1 MSIESVGRGADSA
14 AGGDD
19 SEGLDSASGADLTD
33 WATALP
39 LGLLG
44 GVDPAAPD
52 GSDTVAVLEGLT
64 RLRCGEAFLAW
75 ARYQSIGVLY
85 DRLVV
90 ERAAS
95 DGLIVDGFADAAAR
109 ISGVF
114 AVSRPQA
121 ERMIDEAIVLRDDLP
136 QVFGCLR
143 EGIVSVEQ
151 ARLVISRTD
160 LVRGPGTPPEVVAA
174 VDEQIAT
181 TLRTRRGSWKRPRLR
196 DMVDRI
202 VFRQDPDAV
211 RERRERALDKRGVFT
226 DNCGDGVGELTAVMS
241 AENVRVA
248 VAAVR
253 RLADAVCGGDGRTR
267 QQRASDAMFALL
279 SGSRFEC
286 GCGSDDCTATIPEPG
301 TVPPADPRFV
311 IHVVCNDAALT
322 PPETADG
329 TQNRADSIGKPAD
342 GTAKHADSTKSC
354 ADGTGNRAD
363 STAAS
368 ADGIGNRA
376 DSTADVVDSTA
387 ASADGIGNRV
397 EGTADFAEGTADRV
411 DGIRSHADGTA
422 KHADST
428 ADVVDGTAASADGI
442 GNRVEGTAAFADGTA
457 GTADGAA
464 ETGGTAADA
473 VDGETDSSSGGV
485 AHGSNADGASGDA
498 AGGRPGLRYARKDGR
513 RTAQTS
519 EAVPV
524 GFMDGYGI
532 ISAEHVRDIAAR
544 PDTVTH
550 RVVPTNTPENADGT
564 YTLPAH
570 GTDPYRPSTA
580 LDEAVRCRDGYCVD
594 PGCSHSAWTADNDHV
609 TEYDHH
615 NPEAGGPTSYEN
627 LNTKCRY
634 GHIQKTFGNWVDDQY
649 RDPATGRLVA
659 EYITPEGFVIPG
671 DAETFEDTFPGL
683 RRLRFTPPTTG
694 DPPPRRIKPPEANP
708 RHRTRAAN
716 KHARR
721 RAERHRN
728 RQRRLTHDNGQP
740 LVDDVGPPPF

>member
-1 MSIESVGRGADSA
+1 MSINSVGPGAGSG
-14 AGGDD
+14 AGAGD
-19 SEGLDSASGADLTD
+19 SEGFDSTSGAVLSD
-33 WATALP
+33 WASALP

-95 DGLIVDGFADAAAR
+95 DGLIVDGFSDAAAR
-109 ISGVF
+109 ISGIF

-143 EGIVSVEQ
+143 EGIISIEQ

-160 LVRGPGTPPEVVAA
+160 LVRGPDTPSEVVAA

-202 VFRQDPDAV
+202 VFRHDPDAI
-211 RERRERALDKRGVFT
+211 RERRARALDKRGVFT
-226 DNCGDGVGELTAVMS
+226 DNCGDGVGEITAVMS
-241 AENVRVA
+241 AENVAIA

-253 RLADAVCGGDGRTR
+253 RLADAVCDGDGRTR

-286 GCGSDDCTATIPEPG
+286 ACDSTDCVATIPEPG

-311 IHVVCNDAALT
+311 IHVVCNEAALIAT
-322 PPETADG
+322 ETHTTTAEPADSTTRPAAG
-329 TQNRADSIGKPAD
+329 AAESGARRADS
-342 GTAKHADSTKSC
+342 
-354 ADGTGNRAD
+354 
-363 STAAS
+363 AAGDAES
-368 ADGIGNRA
+368 
-376 DSTADVVDSTA
+376 
-387 ASADGIGNRV
+387 
-397 EGTADFAEGTADRV
+397 AEGGDSDR
-411 DGIRSHADGTA
+411 
-422 KHADST
+422 
-428 ADVVDGTAASADGI
+428 
-442 GNRVEGTAAFADGTA
+442 
-457 GTADGAA
+457 
-464 ETGGTAADA
+464 
-473 VDGETDSSSGGV
+473 ETDSD
-485 AHGSNADGASGDA
+485 DGPRTWTARVD
-498 AGGRPGLRYARKDGR
+498 RPRLEVPDDD
-513 RTAQTS
+513 
-519 EAVPV
+519 VPV
-524 GFMDGYGI
+524 GFMDGHGI

-544 PDTVTH
+544 PDAVIH
-550 RVVPTNTPENADGT
+550 RVVPTNIAENADGT
-564 YTLPAH
+564 FTLPAH

-615 NPEAGGPTSYEN
+615 TPAAGGSTSYEN

-634 GHIQKTFGNWVDDQY
+634 GHITKTFGDWVDDQY
-649 RDPATGRLVA
+649 RDPVTGRLVT

-683 RRLRFTPPTTG
+683 RRLRFTPPDTG
-694 DPPPRRIKPPEANP
+694 DPPPRRIEPPETTP
-708 RHRTRAAN
+708 RRHTRATN

-728 RQRRLTHDNGQP
+728 RQRRLTRDVDKS
-740 LVDDVGPPPF
+740 LVDNAAGPPPF

>member
-19 SEGLDSASGADLTD
+19 SGRFDSTSGAVQSD
-33 WATALP
+33 WATGVP

-44 GVDPAAPD
+44 GVDPAAPE

-64 RLRCGEAFLAW
+64 RLRCGEAFVAW

-95 DGLIVDGFADAAAR
+95 DGLIVDGFSDAAAR

-114 AVSRPQA
+114 AVSRSQA

-226 DNCGDGVGELTAVMS
+226 DNCGDGVGEITAVMS

-286 GCGSDDCTATIPEPG
+286 ACGSDDCTATIPEPG

-311 IHVVCNDAALT
+311 IHVVCNESALT
-322 PPETADG
+322 PPADSA
-329 TQNRADSIGKPAD
+329 QNRADSTAKHAD
-342 GTAKHADSTKSC
+342 STAKHADSTKSC
-354 ADGTGNRAD
+354 ADGTGNRFEG
-363 STAAS
+363 TAAS

-376 DSTADVVDSTA
+376 DSTADFADGTADLVDSTA
-387 ASADGIGNRV
+387 ASADG
-397 EGTADFAEGTADRV
+397 T
-411 DGIRSHADGTA
+411 
-422 KHADST
+422 
-428 ADVVDGTAASADGI
+428 
-442 GNRVEGTAAFADGTA
+442 GNRVEGTAAFADGIA
-457 GTADGAA
+457 GTADGTA
-464 ETGGTAADA
+464 ETGGRAADA
-473 VDGETDSSSGGV
+473 VDGEADSSSGGV
-485 AHGSNADGASGDA
+485 VHGSDDDGMSDGDVFGDDVSGNA
-498 AGGRPGLRYARKDGR
+498 AGGRWPGLRYARKDGH
-513 RTAQTS
+513 RTGQSS
-519 EAVPV
+519 EAVSV

-544 PDTVTH
+544 PDTVTR

-594 PGCSHSAWTADNDHV
+594 PGCAHSAWTADNDHV
-609 TEYDHH
+609 TEYDHQS
-615 NPEAGGPTSYEN
+615 PEAGGHTSYEN

-649 RDPATGRLVA
+649 RDPATGRLVT

>member
-1 MSIESVGRGADSA
+1 MSVAAEGFSAGDSGDEEPDRSSAGAEEPDGGNPDVGDSFVGSCAHSESVGSQSDSTS
-14 AGGDD
+14 
-19 SEGLDSASGADLTD
+19 SETSDRD
-33 WATALP
+33 WAGVP

-64 RLRCGEAFLAW
+64 RLRCGEAFVVW

-90 ERAAS
+90 GRAEC

-109 ISGVF
+109 ISGIF
-114 AVSRPQA
+114 AVSRRQA

-143 EGIVSVEQ
+143 EGIVSIEQ

-226 DNCGDGVGELTAVMS
+226 DNCGDGVGEITAVMS
-241 AENVRVA
+241 AENVQVA

-253 RLADAVCGGDGRTR
+253 RLADAVCDGDGRSR

-286 GCGSDDCTATIPEPG
+286 ACGSAECTAAIPEPG

-311 IHVVCNDAALT
+311 IHVVCNEAALGA
-322 PPETADG
+322 PEVLSSTAE
-329 TQNRADSIGKPAD
+329 P
-342 GTAKHADSTKSC
+342 
-354 ADGTGNRAD
+354 AD
-363 STAAS
+363 STAESGARRAESS
-368 ADGIGNRA
+368 AGEAETVKGVDGDETESG
-376 DSTADVVDSTA
+376 
-387 ASADGIGNRV
+387 DGP
-397 EGTADFAEGTADRV
+397 GTWTVRV
-411 DGIRSHADGTA
+411 DRPRP
-422 KHADST
+422 
-428 ADVVDGTAASADGI
+428 DVS
-442 GNRVEGTAAFADGTA
+442 
-457 GTADGAA
+457 
-464 ETGGTAADA
+464 
-473 VDGETDSSSGGV
+473 
-485 AHGSNADGASGDA
+485 
-498 AGGRPGLRYARKDGR
+498 P
-513 RTAQTS
+513 

-544 PDTVTH
+544 PDAVIR
-550 RVVPTNTPENADGT
+550 RVVPINTPENADGT
-564 YTLPAH
+564 FTLPAH
-570 GTDPYRPSTA
+570 GVDPYRPSTA

-594 PGCSHSAWTADNDHV
+594 PGCSRSAWTADNDHV
-609 TEYDHH
+609 AEYDHH
-615 NPEAGGPTSYEN
+615 NPDAGGPTSYEN

-649 RDPATGRLVA
+649 RDPATGRLV
-659 EYITPEGFVIPG
+659 
-671 DAETFEDTFPGL
+671 
-683 RRLRFTPPTTG
+683 
-694 DPPPRRIKPPEANP
+694 
-708 RHRTRAAN
+708 
-716 KHARR
+716 
-721 RAERHRN
+721 
-728 RQRRLTHDNGQP
+728 
-740 LVDDVGPPPF
+740 

>member
-1 MSIESVGRGADSA
+1 MSIESVGPGADSA

-19 SEGLDSASGADLTD
+19 SGRFDPTPDAVQSD
-33 WATALP
+33 WATGVP

-44 GVDPAAPD
+44 GIDPAAPEA
-52 GSDTVAVLEGLT
+52 SDTVAVLEGLT
-64 RLRCGEAFLAW
+64 RLRCGEAFVAW

-90 ERAAS
+90 ERAET
-95 DGLIVDGFADAAAR
+95 DGLIVDGLSDAAAR

-181 TLRTRRGSWKRPRLR
+181 TLRKRRGSWKRPRLR

-286 GCGSDDCTATIPEPG
+286 ACGSDDCTATIPEPC

-329 TQNRADSIGKPAD
+329 TQNHADSTEKPAD
-342 GTAKHADSTKSC
+342 STGDSADGTKSC
-354 ADGTGNRAD
+354 ADGTGNRFEGTAGFADGIGNRAEGTADFADGTADRADSTAASADSTGNRVEGIRSHAD

-368 ADGIGNRA
+368 ADGTGEPA
-376 DSTADVVDSTA
+376 DS
-387 ASADGIGNRV
+387 
-397 EGTADFAEGTADRV
+397 TADFAEGTADRV
-411 DGIRSHADGTA
+411 DGIRRHADGTA
-422 KHADST
+422 KHAGS
-428 ADVVDGTAASADGI
+428 
-442 GNRVEGTAAFADGTA
+442 TAAFADGTA
-457 GTADGAA
+457 DR
-464 ETGGTAADA
+464 
-473 VDGETDSSSGGV
+473 VDGKTDSSSGGV
-485 AHGSNADGASGDA
+485 AHGSDDDGVSGGDVSGNA
-498 AGGRPGLRYARKDGR
+498 AGGRRPGLRYARKDGH
-513 RTAQTS
+513 RTGQSS
-519 EAVPV
+519 ESVSV
-524 GFMDGYGI
+524 WFMDGYGI
-532 ISAEHVRDIAAR
+532 I
-544 PDTVTH
+544 
-550 RVVPTNTPENADGT
+550 
-564 YTLPAH
+564 
-570 GTDPYRPSTA
+570 
-580 LDEAVRCRDGYCVD
+580 
-594 PGCSHSAWTADNDHV
+594 
-609 TEYDHH
+609 
-615 NPEAGGPTSYEN
+615 
-627 LNTKCRY
+627 
-634 GHIQKTFGNWVDDQY
+634 
-649 RDPATGRLVA
+649 
-659 EYITPEGFVIPG
+659 
-671 DAETFEDTFPGL
+671 
-683 RRLRFTPPTTG
+683 
-694 DPPPRRIKPPEANP
+694 
-708 RHRTRAAN
+708 
-716 KHARR
+716 
-721 RAERHRN
+721 
-728 RQRRLTHDNGQP
+728 
-740 LVDDVGPPPF
+740 

>member
-1 MSIESVGRGADSA
+1 MSIESVEPSAGSGA
-14 AGGDD
+14 GEDD
-19 SEGLDSASGADLTD
+19 SENASLGPDGSDVYESGADEEAEESTPDTD
-33 WATALP
+33 PLDWSTDLP

-90 ERAAS
+90 ERAES
-95 DGLIVDGFADAAAR
+95 DGLIVDGFSDAAAR
-109 ISGVF
+109 ISGIF

-143 EGIVSVEQ
+143 DGIISIEQ

-160 LVRGPGTPPEVVAA
+160 LVRGPGFPPEVVAA

-202 VFRQDPDAV
+202 VFRHDPDAI

-226 DNCGDGVGELTAVMS
+226 DNCGDGVGEITAVMS
-241 AENVRVA
+241 AENVQIA
-248 VAAVR
+248 IAAVR

-286 GCGSDDCTATIPEPG
+286 ACANTDCVATIPEPG

-311 IHVVCNDAALT
+311 IHVVCNEAALIE
-322 PPETADG
+322 PETH
-329 TQNRADSIGKPAD
+329 TTTTEP
-342 GTAKHADSTKSC
+342 ADST
-354 ADGTGNRAD
+354 TRP
-363 STAAS
+363 AA
-368 ADGIGNRA
+368 
-376 DSTADVVDSTA
+376 
-387 ASADGIGNRV
+387 
-397 EGTADFAEGTADRV
+397 
-411 DGIRSHADGTA
+411 
-422 KHADST
+422 
-428 ADVVDGTAASADGI
+428 
-442 GNRVEGTAAFADGTA
+442 
-457 GTADGAA
+457 GAA
-464 ETGGTAADA
+464 ESGARRADCAAGDAESAEGGDS
-473 VDGETDSSSGGV
+473 DRETDSD
-485 AHGSNADGASGDA
+485 DGPRTWTARVD
-498 AGGRPGLRYARKDGR
+498 RPRLEVPDDD
-513 RTAQTS
+513 
-519 EAVPV
+519 VPV
-524 GFMDGYGI
+524 GFMDGHGI

-544 PDTVTH
+544 PDAVIH
-550 RVVPTNTPENADGT
+550 RVVPTNIPENADGT
-564 YTLPAH
+564 FTLPAH

-594 PGCSHSAWTADNDHV
+594 PGCRHSAWTADNDHV

-615 NPEAGGPTSYEN
+615 TPAAGGSTSYEN

-634 GHIQKTFGNWVDDQY
+634 GHITKTFGDWIDDQY
-649 RDPATGRLVA
+649 RDPVTGRLVT

-683 RRLRFTPPTTG
+683 RRLHFTPPATG
-694 DPPPRRIKPPEANP
+694 DPPTRPPGTPSAHPPP
-708 RHRTRAAN
+708 RHNTRAAN

-728 RQRRLTHDNGQP
+728 RQRRLTRDVDKS
-740 LVDDVGPPPF
+740 LVDNSAGPPPF

>member
-1 MSIESVGRGADSA
+1 MSIESVGPGADSA

-19 SEGLDSASGADLTD
+19 SGRFDSTPDAVQSD
-33 WATALP
+33 WATGVP

-44 GVDPAAPD
+44 GVDPAAPE

-64 RLRCGEAFLAW
+64 RLRCGEAFVAW
-75 ARYQSIGVLY
+75 ARFQSIGVLY

-90 ERAAS
+90 ERAET
-95 DGLIVDGFADAAAR
+95 DGLIVDGFSDAAAR

-136 QVFGCLR
+136 RVFGCLR

-160 LVRGPGTPPEVVAA
+160 LVRGSGTPPEVVAA

-253 RLADAVCGGDGRTR
+253 RLAEAVCGGDGRTR

-286 GCGSDDCTATIPEPG
+286 ACGSFECTATIPEPG

-311 IHVVCNDAALT
+311 IHVVCNEATLT

-329 TQNRADSIGKPAD
+329 TQNRADS
-342 GTAKHADSTKSC
+342 TAKHADGTAQRADNTGDS

-363 STAAS
+363 STADF

-376 DSTADVVDSTA
+376 DS
-387 ASADGIGNRV
+387 
-397 EGTADFAEGTADRV
+397 TADFAEGTADRV
-411 DGIRSHADGTA
+411 DG
-422 KHADST
+422 
-428 ADVVDGTAASADGI
+428 
-442 GNRVEGTAAFADGTA
+442 A
-457 GTADGAA
+457 G
-464 ETGGTAADA
+464 ETGGRAADA
-473 VDGETDSSSGGV
+473 VDGEADSSSGGV
-485 AHGSNADGASGDA
+485 AHGSNADGASGGDVSDDGASGDA
-498 AGGRPGLRYARKDGR
+498 AGGRPPLRYARKDGH

-519 EAVPV
+519 EAVSV

-544 PDTVTH
+544 PDTATH
-550 RVVPTNTPENADGT
+550 RVVPRNTPENADGT

-615 NPEAGGPTSYEN
+615 NPETGGPTSYEN

-634 GHIQKTFGNWVDDQY
+634 GHITKTFGNWIDDQY
-649 RDPATGRLVA
+649 RDPATGRLVT

-694 DPPPRRIKPPEANP
+694 DPPPRRIKPPETNP

-728 RQRRLTHDNGQP
+728 RQRRLTHDNDQP
-740 LVDDVGPPPF
+740 LVDDGGPPPF